1 MARRSRRKA
10 AVEHLGHPPLD
21 VDRLQLRQRSFA
33 QLGAEPTGKPVLI
46 AVPDVLD
53 VRRGPNSGLASLEP
67 ARQVLRQ
74 RLARYGAAVLSLRF
88 ASSFRLTSVRVLPL
102 TKTRFCKPFGSV
114 TRIDPRTRPS
124 AVS

>member
-74 RLARYGAAVLSLRF
+74 RLARYGARSALLALRIELPTHVGPRF
-88 ASSFRLTSVRVLPL
+88 AADEDALLQAVR
-102 TKTRFCKPFGSV
+102 KRY
-114 TRIDPRTRPS
+114 
-124 AVS
+124 